1 MIGLANWVLGR
12 IFGAREREGGRYG
25 TGIVCWQQIVLG
37 GMGRGREEDGWEGS
51 VESVRRFFKN
61 SDVES
66 EGKKYKSL
74 FLYLRIWYAVSKK
87 LGSGCLKDLKPAQDR
102 TP

>member
-1 MIGLANWVLGR
+1 
-12 IFGAREREGGRYG
+12 
-25 TGIVCWQQIVLG
+25 
-37 GMGRGREEDGWEGS
+37 MGRGREEDGWEGS

-74 FLYLRIWYAVSKK
+74 FLYLRI
-87 LGSGCLKDLKPAQDR
+87 
-102 TP
+102 